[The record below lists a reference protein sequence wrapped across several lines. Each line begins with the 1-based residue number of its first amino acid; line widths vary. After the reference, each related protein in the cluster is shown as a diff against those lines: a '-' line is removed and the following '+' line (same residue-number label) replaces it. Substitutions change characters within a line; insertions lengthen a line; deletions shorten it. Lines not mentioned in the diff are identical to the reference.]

1 VLYGLDATGGIPS
14 EQQKIMI
21 SFESDLEKNGR
32 EASMD
37 EEIASFKSPA
47 VRVFWLAERLR

>member
-1 VLYGLDATGGIPS
+1 
-14 EQQKIMI
+14 MI
-21 SFESDLEKNGR
+21 SFKSNFEKNGR

-47 VRVFWLAERLR
+47 VRAFWLAERLR

>member
-1 VLYGLDATGGIPS
+1 MTILL
-14 EQQKIMI
+14 
-21 SFESDLEKNGR
+21 ESDLEKNRR

-47 VRVFWLAERLR
+47 VRAF